1 MELISQKVT
10 HIRFGEG
17 YVVSITENRIGIHF
31 SDPIGQK
38 LFIFPDSF
46 VQYLWMHDSKVQEY
60 VINQY
65 YLNQKEMEAEKQR
78 KLDLQREEEEREAAA
93 DVARITASRKEA
105 ASKRRTSRNKK

>member
-17 YVVSITENRIGIHF
+17 CVVSKTENRIGIHF

-38 LFIFPDSF
+38 LFIFPDAF
-46 VQYLWMHDSKVQEY
+46 VQYLRMHDPKAQEY

-65 YLNQKEMEAEKQR
+65 YRNQKEMEAEKQR
-78 KLDLQREEEEREAAA
+78 KLHLQREEEEREAAA
-93 DVARITASRKEA
+93 DAARITANRKKA
-105 ASKRRTSRNKK
+105 ASKRRTSGNKK